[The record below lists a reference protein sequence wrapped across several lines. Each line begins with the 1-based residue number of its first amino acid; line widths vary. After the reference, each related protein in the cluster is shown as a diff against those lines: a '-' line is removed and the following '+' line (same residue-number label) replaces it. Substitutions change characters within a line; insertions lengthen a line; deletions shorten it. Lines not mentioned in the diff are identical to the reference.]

1 MTLDIGHQ
9 STTAIANLGNSDH
22 VEKDRPVTWMS
33 LPRKDQLLILT
44 LARLSEPLT
53 QTGLQAYMFY
63 QLKSFNP
70 SSPDA
75 TISAQA
81 GAMQASFTAMQFVT
95 AMMWGRVSDS
105 SWGGRKRVIVV
116 GLLGTCM
123 SVLGFGFSGSFA
135 QAVFF
140 RCLGGFLN
148 GNVGVMRTMI
158 SEIIKGKKYQ
168 SRAFLLLPMTFNI
181 GSIIGPILS
190 GLLADP
196 IASYP
201 HIFGPDSI
209 LGGTQGVRWM
219 TKFPYALP
227 NIVSAGFLLCSALGV
242 ILGLE
247 ETLEARRNRS
257 DWGLK
262 LGRSLGRLLSCRRRQ
277 HQYTPLAGDE
287 PISPTSPDTELQNS
301 SQPSKPPPPRRR
313 QKLPFR
319 RIWTRNV
326 CLTFLAY
333 FLLASH
339 VGTFNNLWFI
349 FLSTP
354 RYDAAHPSSSLKLP
368 SSYHPTPP
376 LRFTGG
382 LGLPP
387 SRIGLAL
394 ALLGTIGITLQL
406 LLYPRAS
413 THLGTQRSYR
423 LSLALFPL
431 AYVLAPFLALLPS
444 STPPPAPVAGVVV
457 WLGIAAVLCVQV
469 LARTFALPASAILV
483 NNCAPHPSVLGTVHG
498 LGQSVSSAART
509 VGPLVAGW
517 GYGRGL
523 EAGVVGAAWWVLAGV
538 ATVGFVAGGWVRE
551 GNGHEIL
558 LEGEG
563 EDEEEG
569 ERDGGERQGGRK

>member
-1 MTLDIGHQ
+1 
-9 STTAIANLGNSDH
+9 
-22 VEKDRPVTWMS
+22 
-33 LPRKDQLLILT
+33 
-44 LARLSEPLT
+44 
-53 QTGLQAYMFY
+53 MFY

-70 SSPDA
+70 SLPDA

-95 AMMWGRVSDS
+95 AIMWGRVSDS

-123 SVLGFGFSGSFA
+123 SVLGFGFSKSFA

-181 GSIIGPILS
+181 GSIIGPVLA

-196 IASYP
+196 VANYP
-201 HIFGPDSI
+201 HIFGPDST

-219 TKFPYALP
+219 MKFPYALP
-227 NIVSAGFLLCSALGV
+227 NIVSAGFLFCSALGV

-247 ETLEARRNRS
+247 
-257 DWGLK
+257 
-262 LGRSLGRLLSCRRRQ
+262 
-277 HQYTPLAGDE
+277 E
-287 PISPTSPDTELQNS
+287 PISPTSPDTELQNGT
-301 SQPSKPPPPRRR
+301 QPSKPPPPRRR

-354 RYDAAHPSSSLKLP
+354 RYSADHPSSSLKLP
-368 SSYHPTPP
+368 PSYHPTPP

-413 THLGTQRSYR
+413 AHLGTQRSYR

-431 AYVLAPFLALLPS
+431 AYPLAPFLALLPS
-444 STPPPAPVAGVVV
+444 STKPPAPVAGVPV
-457 WLGIAAVLCVQV
+457 WLGIAGVLCVQV

-509 VGPLVAGW
+509 IGPLLGGW
-517 GYGRGL
+517 GYGKGL

-558 LEGEG
+558 LEGE
-563 EDEEEG
+563 EEEEAEAEAEEEERDRG
-569 ERDGGERQGGRK
+569 ERRGGRK